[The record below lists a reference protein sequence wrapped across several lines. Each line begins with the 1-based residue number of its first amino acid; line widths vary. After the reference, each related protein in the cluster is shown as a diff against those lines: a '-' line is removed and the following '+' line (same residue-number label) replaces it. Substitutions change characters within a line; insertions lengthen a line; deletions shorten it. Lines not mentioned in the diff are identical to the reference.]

1 MAHRHPRSDRH
12 SPEGAGRDRRPER
25 PAHAP
30 AAPDAV
36 LPSRLR
42 TQWESARRT
51 AATAPAGSPT
61 FARVADLT
69 AVLAGAAIRAGD
81 RMEAR
86 AIVGDALATLNAA
99 CRAGRA
105 DATRHVALARTLELA
120 AAQDAARG
128 DVRAA
133 FDALRAAIATVGRFA
148 PCLADR
154 SSDPFLR
161 IAVAGPL
168 IRLLSGA
175 ARMVEDREQRLG
187 AFRQSW
193 SEAWGWAA
201 SAKGSADHSPAIE
214 AAVIAAFE
222 LAVEEHEDSASA
234 CLDRCEELRPHLDAL
249 QDARGPDAVVRTHR
263 AALARLCADAWQ
275 RLGDPDEAD
284 RLLDEAADHLAAAEC
299 LPGTDPREI
308 GSQRA
313 ALARQR
319 RGRLPLPA

>member
-1 MAHRHPRSDRH
+1 MTHRHSRSDRH
-12 SPEGAGRDRRPER
+12 SPEGAGRDPASER
-25 PAHAP
+25 NAHAAAAP
-30 AAPDAV
+30 AAG

-42 TQWESARRT
+42 TQWEAARR
-51 AATAPAGSPT
+51 AATTAPAGSPT

-128 DVRAA
+128 DARSA

-154 SSDPFLR
+154 AADPFLR

-168 IRLLSGA
+168 IRLLTGA

-187 AFRQSW
+187 AFRQAW
-193 SEAWGWAA
+193 AEARAWAR
-201 SAKGSADHSPAIE
+201 SAQGSADHSPAIE

-222 LAVEEHEDSASA
+222 LAVEEHEDSAGA
-234 CLDRCEELRPHLDAL
+234 CLERCEELRPHLDL
-249 QDARGPDAVVRTHR
+249 LEEARGPDAVVRTHR
-263 AALARLCADAWQ
+263 AALARLSADAWR
-275 RLGDPDEAD
+275 RLGDLDEAE
-284 RLLDEAADHLAAAEC
+284 RLLDEAAGHLAAAER

-308 GSQRA
+308 GAQRA

-319 RGRLPLPA
+319 RAPLPLPA